1 MKLRFAIHAHVFYP
15 ELWDELASCIRNFQ
29 VYPYDL
35 FVTTPHSD
43 ETLKRRILSDFPDA
57 DYRVLENRGYDVG
70 PFMEVLNS
78 LDLGKYDFI
87 VKLHTKRDYNGIVNL
102 RHFKGSEWR
111 NRLLDFC
118 SSPENLSRTLDTFD
132 KNPQVG
138 MLSHGSLLTDVGDFL
153 EDTSVR
159 QSADMLLEDMG
170 LTPRGHRFVAG
181 TCFIVRTSLIKPLV
195 GRFKLSDFTAGGD
208 HRCSLAHILERLFG
222 YLVSAQGC
230 QILGTPSASRI
241 REFLVM
247 PLLPFHRVI
256 RALRNRTNP
265 VSSDGTGSFGL

>member
-1 MKLRFAIHAHVFYP
+1 MAATIAIHAHVYYP
-15 ELWDELASCIRNFQ
+15 ELWDELADCIRNF
-29 VYPYDL
+29 DNHACDI
-35 FVTTPHSD
+35 FITTPHAD
-43 ETLKRRILSDFPDA
+43 ESLQQKILSDFPHA
-57 DYRVLENRGYDVG
+57 DYRILENRGYDVG
-70 PFMEVLNS
+70 PFMEILNS
-78 LDLGKYDFI
+78 LDLDKYGFI

-102 RHFKGSEWR
+102 RRFKGSEWR

-222 YLVSAQGC
+222 YLVSAQGY
-230 QILGTPSASRI
+230 QILGIPSASRI
-241 REFLVM
+241 REFLIM

-256 RALRNRTNP
+256 RTLRNRTKP
-265 VSSDGTGSFGL
+265 DSSDGTGSFDL

>member
-1 MKLRFAIHAHVFYP
+1 MNIAIHAHVFYP

-29 VYPYDL
+29 GYPYDL
-35 FVTTPHSD
+35 FVTTPHPD
-43 ETLKRRILSDFPDA
+43 ETLKKQILSDFPDA
-57 DYRVLENRGYDVG
+57 NYRVLENRGYDVG
-70 PFMEVLNS
+70 PFMEFLNG
-78 LDLGKYDFI
+78 LDLDKYDFI

-111 NRLLDFC
+111 IRLLDFC
-118 SSPENLSRTLDTFD
+118 SSPENLSRTLAAFD
-132 KNPQVG
+132 KDPLVG
-138 MLSHGSLLTDVGDFL
+138 MLSHGSLITDVGDFL

-170 LTPRGHRFVAG
+170 LIPRGHRFVAG
-181 TCFIVRTSLIKPLV
+181 TCFIVRASLIKPLV

-208 HRCSLAHILERLFG
+208 HRYSLAHILERLFG

-230 QILGTPSASRI
+230 QILGIPSASRI
-241 REFLVM
+241 MEFLIM

-256 RALRNRTNP
+256 RTLHNRTKP
-265 VSSDGTGSFGL
+265 VSSDGTGSFDL